1 MQSLLTQHL
10 NAGDAPMFHEV
21 LINVLG
27 HIYTVQLE
35 EGGSDKLVT
44 EENKKEYSKAVARM
58 FMTDS
63 IEKPILAFK

>member
-1 MQSLLTQHL
+1 
-10 NAGDAPMFHEV
+10 MFHEV